1 MELMKP
7 VTKHNKKRILNIKKK
22 TGLIIV
28 MSLFFLVVVVLIGG
42 SLNVDTIGINLTEK
56 NISPNKN
63 YLFGTDWLGRD
74 MFRRTLMGL
83 SLSIK
88 LGVLGAIGS
97 TMIAVI
103 LGMTAATMGGRV
115 DSFISWLID
124 LFLSIP
130 HIVTL
135 ILISFSLGGGLKGVI
150 VGLILTHWPNLAR
163 VLRAEVMQVRSSEY
177 VQISKRMGKSNAWIA
192 IHHIFPLVL
201 PQAIIGFVLLFPHAI
216 LHETSL
222 TFLGLGISSNQPA
235 IGVILSES
243 MKYLNSGMWWLAFF
257 PGLSLLIVVL
267 LFEVLGEKIQLFMNP
282 VK

>member
-56 NISPNKN
+56 NLSPNKN

-222 TFLGLGISSNQPA
+222 TFFGLGISSNQPA

>member
-56 NISPNKN
+56 NLSPNKN

-192 IHHIFPLVL
+192 IHHIFHLVL

>member
-1 MELMKP
+1 
-7 VTKHNKKRILNIKKK
+7 
-22 TGLIIV
+22 

>member
-56 NISPNKN
+56 NLSPNKN

>member
-1 MELMKP
+1 M
-7 VTKHNKKRILNIKKK
+7 
-22 TGLIIV
+22 IV
-28 MSLFFLVVVVLIGG
+28 DI
-42 SLNVDTIGINLTEK
+42 
-56 NISPNKN
+56 
-63 YLFGTDWLGRD
+63 
-74 MFRRTLMGL
+74 
-83 SLSIK
+83 
-88 LGVLGAIGS
+88 
-97 TMIAVI
+97 
-103 LGMTAATMGGRV
+103 
-115 DSFISWLID
+115 
-124 LFLSIP
+124 
-130 HIVTL
+130 
-135 ILISFSLGGGLKGVI
+135 
-150 VGLILTHWPNLAR
+150 ILTHWPILAR

>member
-56 NISPNKN
+56 NLSPNKN

-243 MKYLNSGMWWLAFF
+243 MKYLNSGMWWLDFF